1 MRAGKIEALRRIA
14 TESVHPGERE
24 AARRA
29 LDREAEKVQENLK
42 GRTHNRG
49 AGGFPKDLEDI
60 LRVIPKWTPGYE
72 EIPKSYSEEMFE
84 EVLRAA
90 QAAYQAAT
98 NASRAMPKEPPSMK
112 FTGRN
117 AIFMA
122 ETFATKVRVWMTN
135 NLNKQQIGYY
145 NFNLNSAV
153 EDIAAAVRSG
163 AAFTALQIRKTI
175 INFTFG
181 DADLGQHDLV
191 NQEAVV

>member
-29 LDREAEKVQENLK
+29 LDRESEKVHDNLK
-42 GRTHNRG
+42 GG
-49 AGGFPKDLEDI
+49 IPKSLEDI
-60 LRVIPKWTPGYE
+60 LDDFHKTYGANSRNDWARMYRDMEDITRRAYE
-72 EIPKSYSEEMFE
+72 S
-84 EVLRAA
+84 AA
-90 QAAYQAAT
+90 
-98 NASRAMPKEPPSMK
+98 NASRGMPKAPATK

-122 ETFATKVRVWMTN
+122 EMFAIKVRTWMTN
-135 NLNKQQIGYY
+135 NLSKAQVGYY

-153 EDIAAAVRSG
+153 EDITAAVRSG

-181 DADLGQHDLV
+181 DANLGQHDLV
-191 NQEAVV
+191 DQEAAV